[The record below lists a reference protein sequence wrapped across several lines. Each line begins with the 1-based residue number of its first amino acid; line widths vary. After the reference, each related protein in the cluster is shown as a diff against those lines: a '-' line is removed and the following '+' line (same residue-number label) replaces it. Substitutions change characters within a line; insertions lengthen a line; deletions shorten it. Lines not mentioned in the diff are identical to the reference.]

1 MRFPQLDRDQT
12 VSMGW
17 RDCGHGVCAVEGGVS
32 AFYSGQRGRK
42 GFREYWRSNA
52 REGNS

>member
-1 MRFPQLDRDQT
+1 MGLPQLDRDQT

-17 RDCGHGVCAVEGGVS
+17 RDCGHGVCAVEGGVR
-32 AFYSGQRGRK
+32 AFYGGKRGRK
-42 GFREYWRSNA
+42 GFREYRGSDA